1 MSPESD
7 LDSQGGRFQKGRS
20 GNPDGRPKGSRNKTT
35 LIAQS
40 LLEGEAEALV
50 RKVVQLALEGDLTCL
65 RICLERLVPLKKDA
79 PIDFRFPQ
87 IAAIADMPKLFAA
100 VTAKLDQG
108 EITPSETKTL
118 IDLAEGIRKSLEV
131 VELEQRVSAL
141 EKRAKPGRS

>member
-35 LIAQS
+35 VIAQT

-79 PIDFRFPQ
+79 PIDFQFPE
-87 IAAIADMPKLFAA
+87 IAGISDMPKLFAA
-100 VTAKLDQG
+100 LTAKLGRG
-108 EITPSETKTL
+108 EITPSEIKTL
-118 IDLAEGIRKSLEV
+118 IDLAETIRKSLEV
-131 VELEQRVSAL
+131 VELEQRISAL
-141 EKRAKPGRS
+141 EERARPGRS